1 MKGGDPSDRNPLEIR
16 ILSHLMDTAHAVS
29 LRTIR
34 NLEPEMQEATAC
46 SVFDLRDDGLVAIQ
60 QLIGDH
66 LVSLTAK
73 GREVLLAILSGK
85 ATC

>member
-1 MKGGDPSDRNPLEIR
+1 MKGEAPSDRNPLKIR
-16 ILSHLMDTAHAVS
+16 ILSYLMDTAHAVS

-66 LVSLTAK
+66 LVSLTEE
-73 GREVLLAILSGK
+73 GRDVLLAILSGK
-85 ATC
+85 TAC